1 MSIYGFIVEHRG
13 KNDIHSETYHIMR
26 PEDISKR
33 VSGGVEFYVMVSPR
47 SSRSGVEGIDEW
59 RKRLIIKVKAPPL
72 DGKANKEVEE
82 VIKGITGCRSEITA
96 GHTDRQK
103 TVFVE
108 GDPDEILSKV
118 GESL

>member
-1 MSIYGFIVEHRG
+1 MSIYGFIVEREG

-26 PEDISKR
+26 LEDISKK
-33 VSGGVEFYVMVSPR
+33 VSGGIEFYVMVSPR

-82 VIKGITGCRSEITA
+82 VMKGITGCRSEITV

-108 GDPDEILSKV
+108 GDPDEIMTKV

>member
-1 MSIYGFIVEHRG
+1 
-13 KNDIHSETYHIMR
+13 MR
-26 PEDISKR
+26 PEDVSKK
-33 VSGGVEFYVMVSPR
+33 VSGGVEFYIMVSPR
-47 SSRSGVEGIDEW
+47 SSRSGVEGIDKW

-108 GDPDEILSKV
+108 GDQDEILSKV

>member
-1 MSIYGFIVEHRG
+1 MSIYGFIVEREG
-13 KNDIHSETYHIMR
+13 KNDIHPGTYHAMR
-26 PEDISKR
+26 VEDVSKR
-33 VSGGVEFYVMVSPR
+33 VSGGIEFYVMVSPR

-96 GHTDRQK
+96 GHIDRQK

-108 GDPDEILSKV
+108 GDPDEILKKV
-118 GESL
+118 GENL

>member
-1 MSIYGFIVEHRG
+1 MSIYGFIVEHGG
-13 KNDIHSETYHIMR
+13 KNDIRSETYRTMR

-82 VIKGITGCRSEITA
+82 VMKGITGCRSEITA

-108 GDPDEILSKV
+108 GDPDVILSKV